1 MKKAAFF
8 IAFLA
13 FTRIGFSLGFSE
25 TPIGIGNFFMG
36 KPAIQDSNLNQ
47 VLGLLVGPSGQPGVS
62 GYSGANGKNGL
73 NGLDGKP
80 GEPGAP
86 GPAGVQGQ
94 PGIQG
99 AQGPAGA
106 PGQPGAPGA
115 PGQPGVAGPAG
126 ATGPAGAAGGTT
138 GGSVN
143 AGFGTVAIGSCDDS
157 VKIDLKQK
165 FTGGVFKL
173 DEVIIGEILG
183 TTGAGPGCSGQRI
196 SVHIKDNSSG
206 AEITCSATLT
216 GITGANNRISFPSG
230 GACVNSNTGSAVTIS
245 SIEMKNLDSFVGLEF
260 TSGGI

>member
-25 TPIGIGNFFMG
+25 APVGIGNFFLG
-36 KPAIQDSNLNQ
+36 QPAIENSNLNQ
-47 VLGLLVGPSGQPGVS
+47 VLGLLVGPNGQPGVS

-86 GPAGVQGQ
+86 GQPGAAGQ

-99 AQGPAGA
+99 AQGPAG
-106 PGQPGAPGA
+106 QPGVAGT
-115 PGQPGVAGPAG
+115 PGVAGPAG
-126 ATGPAGAAGGTT
+126 ASGPAGAAGGT
-138 GGSVN
+138 GGGNAN
-143 AGFGTVAIGSCDDS
+143 AGFGTVTIGSCDDS

-165 FTGGVFKL
+165 FTSGIFKL

-183 TTGAGPGCSGQRI
+183 TTGAGPGCAGQRI
-196 SVHIKDNSSG
+196 SVHIKDNKG
-206 AEITCSATLT
+206 PGTGDDIEFTCSATL
-216 GITGANNRISFPSG
+216 GAIIGANNTISFPTDGTCSPG
-230 GACVNSNTGSAVTIS
+230 TIK
-245 SIEMKNLDSFVGLEF
+245 SIEMGNLDSFVGLEF

>member
-25 TPIGIGNFFMG
+25 APVGIGNFFLG
-36 KPAIQDSNLNQ
+36 QPAIENSNLNQ
-47 VLGLLVGPSGQPGVS
+47 VLGLLVGPNGQPGVS
-62 GYSGANGKNGL
+62 GFSGANGKDGL

-86 GPAGVQGQ
+86 GQPGAAGQ

-99 AQGPAGA
+99 AQGPAGQPGQ
-106 PGQPGAPGA
+106 PGQPGA
-115 PGQPGVAGPAG
+115 QGVAGPAG
-126 ATGPAGAAGGTT
+126 ASGPAGAAGGTS
-138 GGSVN
+138 GGNAN
-143 AGFGTVAIGSCDDS
+143 AGFGTVTIGSCDDS

-165 FTGGVFKL
+165 FTSGVFKL

-183 TTGAGPGCSGQRI
+183 TTGAGPGCAGQRI
-196 SVHIKDNSSG
+196 SVHIKDNSTG
-206 AEITCSATLT
+206 AEITCSAMLP
-216 GITGANNRISFPSG
+216 GITGTSNRISFPSG
-230 GACVNSNTGSAVTIS
+230 GACVNSSNAAVTITN
-245 SIEMKNLDSFVGLEF
+245 IEMKNLDSFVGLEF